1 MLDHQLVPQ
10 LLEVNQ
16 SPSLTTDSPLD
27 KKIKKAL
34 VTDTIRI
41 WNLSLKRK
49 YKAKNDKK
57 AQMQKRLLN
66 YQEKPL
72 NGSSLQDVGA
82 ATGKIGSALKRAPP
96 EAKLPAAKRQQM
108 QEEREAERK
117 RRMLQREDYEK
128 DNCGQYELI
137 YPLVSYQEEF
147 DILAKTE
154 GTAEK
159 EKPTQE
165 EAEADSS
172 DDEKEAISK
181 PATTPWDQQLK
192 YLQYMEKAK

>member
-57 AQMQKRLLN
+57 TQMQKRLLN
-66 YQEKPL
+66 YQEKP
-72 NGSSLQDVGA
+72 
-82 ATGKIGSALKRAPP
+82 
-96 EAKLPAAKRQQM
+96 
-108 QEEREAERK
+108 
-117 RRMLQREDYEK
+117 
-128 DNCGQYELI
+128 
-137 YPLVSYQEEF
+137 
-147 DILAKTE
+147 
-154 GTAEK
+154 
-159 EKPTQE
+159 
-165 EAEADSS
+165 
-172 DDEKEAISK
+172 
-181 PATTPWDQQLK
+181 
-192 YLQYMEKAK
+192 